1 MQVFTYS
8 EARQNLSKLL
18 SIAQMEEV
26 EIRKRDG
33 SAFSLKLKQDTT
45 ASPFDVPGIDTD
57 ATTKLTRLKYA
68 PRHHAPKS
76 PRPDSPVRSRRGR
89 AENRQQTSR
98 LTPKRSAHQP

>member
-57 ATTKLTRLKYA
+57 ATT
-68 PRHHAPKS
+68 
-76 PRPDSPVRSRRGR
+76 PDILNAVREAR
-89 AENRQQTSR
+89 AGQQ
-98 LTPKRSAHQP
+98 